1 MTLPDVILDNI
12 SDVLDVNTRYYSL
25 VNLPDVIL
33 ENISDVLDVNIRY

>member
-25 VNLPDVIL
+25 MTLPDVIL
-33 ENISDVLDVNIRY
+33 DNISDVLDVNTRY